1 MKIMKIFRTGKVEKP
16 LSFNKDIRNSIQ
28 KSHEI
33 CTLWNGCASNDELA
47 VVTLLVLGHC
57 LDCALSS
64 KYPSFD
70 TSRSSCLIQW
80 QWGLLQLN
88 TY

>member
-1 MKIMKIFRTGKVEKP
+1 MERLFRHDPT
-16 LSFNKDIRNSIQ
+16 
-28 KSHEI
+28 
-33 CTLWNGCASNDELA
+33 TLTVVTFL

-64 KYPSFD
+64 EYPSFD